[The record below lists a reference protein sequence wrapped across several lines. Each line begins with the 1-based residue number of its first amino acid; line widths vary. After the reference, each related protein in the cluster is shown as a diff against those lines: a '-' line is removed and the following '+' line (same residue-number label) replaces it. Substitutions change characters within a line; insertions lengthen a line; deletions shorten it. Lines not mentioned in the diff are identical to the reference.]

1 MNFMFALESIIVI
14 ISAIILLL
22 VVIIKISDNSAECY
36 AKKCKESS

>member
-1 MNFMFALESIIVI
+1 MNFMFAFESIIAI
-14 ISAIILLL
+14 ISAIILL